1 MKPALSASLPVYMK
15 KSYPKFSVLLPEG
28 DSNLLPFV
36 VNCLSRKKRIEIYVI
51 SNNPKAEV
59 RKSNK
64 IKNFSNYPKA
74 KSEAEWID
82 NLNTEMK
89 RFKIDVILPF
99 DEFGI
104 QAAIKFKDQIFQKEK
119 LVFLPSLDSFL
130 LSNNKGALAQHMKKH
145 DVPSPNTFLFKEN
158 EVCDKSPTD
167 FPVILKPLEG
177 YGGGRGIHKFEDEDS
192 MQSFYSLNT
201 VEVPYLIQS
210 YIEGYDIDCSVLCKD
225 GEILAYTI
233 QKGFLPGSEK
243 FGPNVG
249 VEFLYRDE
257 MFNVV
262 KRLMKSLDWNG
273 VAHIDMRYDANDGS
287 YKVVE
292 INPRFWETTEASE
305 IAGINFPFLYC
316 LSFLGFEFSQPKFQ
330 QTKFLNL
337 IGLSKTIKKN
347 KWFIFN
353 LKFILGNTPLK
364 YYLTDPKPML
374 SIVYN
379 KIKSILTN

>member
-36 VNCLSRKKRIEIYVI
+36 VNCLSRKRGVNIYVI

-64 IKNFSNYPKA
+64 IKNFSSYPKA
-74 KSEAEWID
+74 KSEEEWVA

-89 RFKIDVILPF
+89 RFKIDIILPF

-104 QAAIKFKDQIFQKEK
+104 QAAIKFKNQILQNEK
-119 LVFLPSLDSFL
+119 LVFLPSLEHFL
-130 LSNNKGALAQHMKKH
+130 LSNNKGALAQHMKEH
-145 DVPSPNTFLFKEN
+145 GVSAPSTFLFEKYEI
-158 EVCDKSPTD
+158 CKKSPID
-167 FPVILKPLEG
+167 FPIILKPLEG
-177 YGGGRGIHKFEDEDS
+177 YGGGRGIHKFEDNDS
-192 MQSFYSLNT
+192 MQSFYSSNT

-210 YIEGYDIDCSVLCKD
+210 YIEGYDIDCSVLCKN

-233 QKGFLPGSEK
+233 QKGFLAGTEK

-249 VEFLYRDE
+249 VEFLYRDD
-257 MFNVV
+257 MLNVV
-262 KRLMKSLDWNG
+262 KRLMKSLNWNG
-273 VAHIDMRYDANDGS
+273 VAHIDMRYDKSDGS

-316 LSFLGFEFSQPKFQ
+316 LSFLGVEFNQPKFQ

-337 IGLSKTIKKN
+337 IGLSKSIKKN
-347 KWFIFN
+347 KWFVFN

-374 SIVYN
+374 SIVFN
-379 KIKSILTN
+379 KLKSVFR